1 VTLPDDKQNYVH
13 RIGRVGRAERM
24 GLAISLASKVQEKV
38 WYHTCQSKGK
48 NCLNTVLKDEGG
60 CCIWYNEM
68 QYLDDIEEHLGVT
81 IAQVPPSLEVP
92 VDEFDGKV
100 TYGEKKKAHDNVFKG
115 HVQTLQPTVT
125 ELTRLEKKAQLNFL
139 NLKYNK
145 SLFGL

>member
-1 VTLPDDKQNYVH
+1 
-13 RIGRVGRAERM
+13 M
-24 GLAISLASKVQEKV
+24 GLAISLVSKVHEKV

-48 NCLNTVLKDEGG
+48 NCLNTLLKDDGG

-81 IAQVPPSLEVP
+81 IAQVPSTLEVP

-100 TYGEKKKAHDNVFKG
+100 VYGEKKKVQQSSFKG
-115 HVQTLQPTVT
+115 HIQILQPTVT
-125 ELTRLEKKAQLNFL
+125 ELTQLEKKAQLNFL

-145 SLFGL
+145 SLLGL